1 MPGDS
6 RRPLRADAQLNHD
19 RILEVAARVFARQGP
34 DTSMKVIAKE
44 AGVGVGTLYRR
55 FPTREELVEATY
67 RSETARLC
75 DAALDLPAA
84 MPADRALRHW
94 MGLFATYM
102 STKHGMGEALR
113 AILVDE
119 ADRMRT
125 RFLLADAVG
134 VLMARGAED
143 GTLRADVDSY
153 DVLMGLGG
161 VALIAGEP
169 DRPGLTGRL
178 LDLLLDGLRPPTAG
192 QGERAAA
199 TPRPGPSAAGPGG
212 GGG

>member
-1 MPGDS
+1 
-6 RRPLRADAQLNHD
+6 
-19 RILEVAARVFARQGP
+19 
-34 DTSMKVIAKE
+34 MKVIAQE

-55 FPTREELVEATY
+55 FPTRDELVEATY

-75 DAALDLPAA
+75 EAAPDLLDA

-94 MGLFATYM
+94 MGLFVTYM
-102 STKHGMGEALR
+102 NAKHGMGDALR

-125 RFLLADAVG
+125 RFLLADAIG

-143 GTLRADVDSY
+143 GTLRAEAY

-169 DRPGLTGRL
+169 DRPALTGRL
-178 LDLLLDGLRPPTAG
+178 LDLLLDGLRPGT
-192 QGERAAA
+192 
-199 TPRPGPSAAGPGG
+199 GG
-212 GGG
+212 RG